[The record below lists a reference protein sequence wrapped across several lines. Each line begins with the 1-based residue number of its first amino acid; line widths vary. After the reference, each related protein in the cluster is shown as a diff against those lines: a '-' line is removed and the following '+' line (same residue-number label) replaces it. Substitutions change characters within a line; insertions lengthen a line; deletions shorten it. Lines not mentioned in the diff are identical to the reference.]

1 LSDASDK
8 KMKLET
14 AIVVTVLILLFVT
27 FAPILL
33 ARLQT
38 RPEPVLRETYS
49 AKTVDATTV
58 LKKVLHQTPDA
69 AEYTD
74 EEITTYVG
82 GASSRSVVLEVVE
95 QSMPLA
101 AADIT
106 RETVRFVGDGS
117 YDVVKTGGLIHDEFQ
132 IEPTSSG
139 KSDVLGYEGNDA
151 RKFLNARS
159 NVRGNLS
166 RFRYVR
172 IRSPN
177 ETMRSH
183 DLSQASTPVVP
194 EICKHA
200 PVQAISMSFEAGP
213 TGSGGVS
220 VFVVPQKNDL
230 PPVAFHVRFYGKD
243 LLIKYHVLKSAVGLQ
258 PNAIVT
264 MSASATTRTGGE
276 TFLIDAR
283 TGTDNVTVY
292 AELTKG
298 HVRVCTEETARKRS
312 YYTKLPLMFSEDNI
326 FQSDSV
332 DPPKVFTRTYDV
344 EQSMIV
350 PFAVGDLGA
359 FDRVQAIASKRIV
372 KAPPYK
378 PTNPRT
384 SKSDLVFRHPN
395 GKQMRRDGDKI
406 RLNNG
411 TEVTITLERPAGLY
425 GANSGFVA
433 LYDGSKYL
441 RHAGYVMWSHGMGSS
456 FDWAWKFI
464 EVSPGNYNIYNDFKD
479 GRKTDDYYLGYDSSD
494 DRLRIV
500 KLGDSRMV
508 TWSINPIPDVN

>member
-1 LSDASDK
+1 
-8 KMKLET
+8 MKLET

-33 ARLQT
+33 ARLQ
-38 RPEPVLRETYS
+38 PPAPVLKETY
-49 AKTVDATTV
+49 APKTLDAMTV
-58 LKKVLHQTPDA
+58 LKKVLHQTPDS

-74 EEITTYVG
+74 EEVTTYVG

-95 QSMPLA
+95 QSMPLT

-106 RETVRFVGDGS
+106 GETVRFAGDGS
-117 YDVVKTGGLIHDEFQ
+117 YDVVKTGGLMHDEFQ

-139 KSDVLGYEGNDA
+139 KSDVLGYKGNDA
-151 RKFLNARS
+151 RKFLNARA
-159 NVRGNLS
+159 NVHHNLS

-172 IRSPN
+172 IRSPD

-183 DLSQASTPVVP
+183 DLSQATVPVVP
-194 EICKHA
+194 EVCKHA
-200 PVQAISMSFEAGP
+200 PLQAMSMTFE
-213 TGSGGVS
+213 TGATGTGGVS
-220 VFVVPQKNDL
+220 VFVIPHRNDL
-230 PPVAFHVRFYGKD
+230 PPAVFHVRFYEKD
-243 LLIKYHVLKSAVGLQ
+243 LLIKYHVLKSAVGAQ

-264 MSASATTRTGGE
+264 MSSSATSRTGGE
-276 TFLIDAR
+276 TFLVDAR

-298 HVRVCTEETARKRS
+298 HIRVCTEETARKRS
-312 YYTKLPLMFSEDNI
+312 YYMKLPLMFSEDNI
-326 FQSDSV
+326 FLSDSV
-332 DPPKVFTRTYDV
+332 DPPSVFTRTYDV
-344 EQSMIV
+344 ERSLIL

-359 FDRVQAIASKRIV
+359 FDRVQMTASKRIV

-378 PTNPRT
+378 PTKPRT
-384 SKSDLVFRHPN
+384 STSDLVFRHPN
-395 GKQMRRDGDKI
+395 GKQLRRDGDKI
-406 RLNNG
+406 RLNTG
-411 TEVTITLERPAGLY
+411 TEVTIALSRPAGLY
-425 GANSGFVA
+425 GANAGFMA
-433 LYDGSKYL
+433 LYDGSGYL
-441 RHAGYVMWSHGMGSS
+441 RHAGYVMWSHGFGST

-479 GRKTDDYYLGYDSSD
+479 GRNSDAYYLGYDSSE